1 MVNFKSLFIMLKNE
15 KLEILYQYACEKGLC
30 RNKKTFAEFIGV
42 SQTNISKIFA
52 DTNERFC
59 TNGVLLKANAALGNA
74 YSTQWLLHDQGDMF
88 AQSAPAEPEQEVSV
102 PIAEESSV
110 AVPTD
115 TRRVELLETL
125 VKTLQ
130 HEVNL
135 LERYNN
141 HLEEENEALK
151 KANSSVSVARAKNA

>member
-1 MVNFKSLFIMLKNE
+1 MDEIMIQKVERLQKMYDYARSNNLCKN
-15 KLEILYQYACEKGLC
+15 KA
-30 RNKKTFAEFIGV
+30 TFADLVGFAASNLSRAFSGVPRYLTDSLLTKINQAIGCPF
-42 SQTNISKIFA
+42 STSW
-52 DTNERFC
+52 
-59 TNGVLLKANAALGNA
+59 VLYG
-74 YSTQWLLHDQGDMF
+74 DGDMF
-88 AQSAPAEPEQEVSV
+88 AQSAPAQSEQEVSAL
-102 PIAEESSV
+102 IAEESSV
-110 AVPTD
+110 VVPTD

-151 KANSSVSVARAKNA
+151 KGNSYVYVRAKDA

>member
-1 MVNFKSLFIMLKNE
+1 MDDIMIQKVERLQKMYDYARSNNLCKN
-15 KLEILYQYACEKGLC
+15 KA
-30 RNKKTFAEFIGV
+30 TFADLVGFAA
-42 SQTNISKIFA
+42 SNISRAFS
-52 DTNERFC
+52 
-59 TNGVLLKANAALGNA
+59 GVPRYLTDSLLTRINQAIGCPF
-74 YSTQWLLHDQGDMF
+74 STSWVLYGEGDMF
-88 AQSAPAEPEQEVSV
+88 AQSAPAAPEQEVSA

-110 AVPTD
+110 VVPTD
-115 TRRVELLETL
+115 TRKVELLETL

-151 KANSSVSVARAKNA
+151 KGNSYVYVRAKDA